1 MFDQLETKKIKS
13 PMETRHLDFLH
24 NLIKEENSDAIVSS
38 FSKNLLNKYFDELLN
53 SKNMHLYICE
63 LNQKSIGYV
72 ILTEKPSYLIS
83 NFKSLKKEILINLII
98 SFNIKTLLNLFLV
111 IFKIDLIFLSREKR
125 FTIDNNYNLNLLA
138 IDKNFQ
144 SKGIGKKFMT
154 SVFENLSK
162 IKKMNCLTVET
173 NNERTGSFYEKKLDF
188 LILVKK
194 LDFLNFKKYTKKT
207 FFRIYLLKVY

>member
-1 MFDQLETKKIKS
+1 MSDQMETKKIKS
-13 PMETRHLDFLH
+13 PMETKHLDFLH

-38 FSKNLLNKYFDELLN
+38 FSKNLLNKYFNELLN

-72 ILTEKPSYLIS
+72 ILSEKPSYLIS

-138 IDKNFQ
+138 IDRNFQ
-144 SKGIGKKFMT
+144 SKGFGKKFMT

-162 IKKMNCLTVET
+162 IKKLNCLTVET
-173 NNERTGSFYEKKLDF
+173 NNERTGRFYEEKLGFTYFGKKIRF
-188 LILVKK
+188 FKFQKIYKK
-194 LDFLNFKKYTKKT
+194 NF
-207 FFRIYLLKVY
+207 I

>member
-1 MFDQLETKKIKS
+1 MSDQMETKKIKS

-38 FSKNLLNKYFDELLN
+38 FSKNLLNKYFEELLN

-72 ILTEKPSYLIS
+72 ILSEKPSYLIS
-83 NFKSLKKEILINLII
+83 NFKSLKKEILIKLII

-138 IDKNFQ
+138 IDRNFQ
-144 SKGIGKKFMT
+144 SKGFGKKFMT

-162 IKKMNCLTVET
+162 IKKLNCLTVET
-173 NNERTGSFYEKKLDF
+173 NNERTGRFYEEKLGFTYFGKKIRF
-188 LILVKK
+188 FKFQKIYKK
-194 LDFLNFKKYTKKT
+194 NFT
-207 FFRIYLLKVY
+207 

>member
-1 MFDQLETKKIKS
+1 MSDQLKTKKIKS

-24 NLIKEENSDAIVSS
+24 NLIKEENSEAIVSC

-83 NFKSLKKEILINLII
+83 NFKSLKKEILINLMI

-125 FTIDNNYNLNLLA
+125 IIIDNNYNLNLLA

-154 SVFENLSK
+154 SVFENLTK
-162 IKKMNCLTVET
+162 IKQLNCLTVET
-173 NNERTGSFYEKKLDF
+173 NNERTGSFYEKKLGF
-188 LILVKK
+188 SYFGKK
-194 LDFLNFKKYTKKT
+194 IRFFKFQKIYKKNF
-207 FFRIYLLKVY
+207 F

>member
-1 MFDQLETKKIKS
+1 MSDQMETKKIKS
-13 PMETRHLDFLH
+13 PMETKHLDFLH

-38 FSKNLLNKYFDELLN
+38 FNKNLLNKYFDELLN

-72 ILTEKPSYLIS
+72 ILSEKPSYLIS

-138 IDKNFQ
+138 IDRNFQ
-144 SKGIGKKFMT
+144 SKGFGKKFMT

-162 IKKMNCLTVET
+162 IKKLNCLTVET
-173 NNERTGSFYEKKLDF
+173 NNERTGRFYEEKLGFTYFGKKIRF
-188 LILVKK
+188 FKFQKIYKK
-194 LDFLNFKKYTKKT
+194 NFT
-207 FFRIYLLKVY
+207 

>member
-1 MFDQLETKKIKS
+1 MSDQLETKKIKS
-13 PMETRHLDFLH
+13 PMETRHLNFLH

-38 FSKNLLNKYFDELLN
+38 FSKSLLNKYFDELLN

-63 LNQKSIGYV
+63 LNQKSIGYA
-72 ILTEKPSYLIS
+72 ILTEKPSYLIL

-154 SVFENLSK
+154 SVFDNLSK

-173 NNERTGSFYEKKLDF
+173 NNERTGRFYEKKLGF
-188 LILVKK
+188 SYFGIKIR
-194 LDFLNFKKYTKKT
+194 
-207 FFRIYLLKVY
+207 FFNALYV

>member
-1 MFDQLETKKIKS
+1 MSDQMETKKIKS
-13 PMETRHLDFLH
+13 PMETKHLDFLH

-38 FSKNLLNKYFDELLN
+38 FNKNLLNKYFNELLN

-72 ILTEKPSYLIS
+72 ILSEKPSYLIS

-138 IDKNFQ
+138 IDRNFQ
-144 SKGIGKKFMT
+144 SKGFGKKFMT

-162 IKKMNCLTVET
+162 IKKLNCLTVET
-173 NNERTGSFYEKKLDF
+173 NNERTGRFYEEKLGFTYFGKKIRF
-188 LILVKK
+188 FKFQKIYKK
-194 LDFLNFKKYTKKT
+194 NFT
-207 FFRIYLLKVY
+207 

>member
-1 MFDQLETKKIKS
+1 
-13 PMETRHLDFLH
+13 METRHLDFLH
-24 NLIKEENSDAIVSS
+24 DLIKEENSDAIVSS

-125 FTIDNNYNLNLLA
+125 FIIDNNYNLNLLA

-154 SVFENLSK
+154 SVFENLNK
-162 IKKMNCLTVET
+162 IKK
-173 NNERTGSFYEKKLDF
+173 NELSYCGNKQ
-188 LILVKK
+188 
-194 LDFLNFKKYTKKT
+194 
-207 FFRIYLLKVY
+207 

>member
-1 MFDQLETKKIKS
+1 
-13 PMETRHLDFLH
+13 
-24 NLIKEENSDAIVSS
+24 
-38 FSKNLLNKYFDELLN
+38 
-53 SKNMHLYICE
+53 MHLYICE

-173 NNERTGSFYEKKLDF
+173 NNERTGSFYEKKLGF
-188 LILVKK
+188 SYFGKK
-194 LDFLNFKKYTKKT
+194 IRFFKFQKIYKKNF
-207 FFRIYLLKVY
+207 F

>member
-1 MFDQLETKKIKS
+1 MSDQMETKKIKS
-13 PMETRHLDFLH
+13 PMETKHLDFLH

-38 FSKNLLNKYFDELLN
+38 FNKNLLNKYFDELLN

-72 ILTEKPSYLIS
+72 ILSEKPSYLIS

-138 IDKNFQ
+138 IDRNFQ
-144 SKGIGKKFMT
+144 SKGFGKKFMT

-162 IKKMNCLTVET
+162 VKKLNCLTVET
-173 NNERTGSFYEKKLDF
+173 NNERTGRFYEEKLGFTYFGKKIRF
-188 LILVKK
+188 FKFQKIYKK
-194 LDFLNFKKYTKKT
+194 NFT
-207 FFRIYLLKVY
+207 